1 MDTQVVSFALPGKT
15 AFFLLVRNLDAKGE
29 NNYAETK

>member
-1 MDTQVVSFALPGKT
+1 MDTQVVSFALPEKK
-15 AFFLLVRNLDAKGE
+15 AFFLLVRNLDARYE